1 MYWSC
6 MFMNGCIHDT
16 LMHEWFL
23 VNHEWYLD
31 AWMISVMSASFM
43 AGFHCI
49 MVSVFHG
56 GLSKDTV
63 HAVRQCMRL
72 TRRMFHLKTDYRF
85 SSFYICCDARPRRN
99 TMASGRTWCWN
110 IGSVTVLEYEENYT
124 EDDDASLLRII
135 LFCSYSLSSVSNQ
148 LIYLH
153 VIMWVRQTAVKH
165 QTWNLYKR

>member
-1 MYWSC
+1 MNDAWMISSQSWMIPWC
-6 MFMNGCIHDT
+6 MND
-16 LMHEWFL
+16 L
-23 VNHEWYLD
+23 
-31 AWMISVMSASFM
+31 WMISVMSASFM

-110 IGSVTVLEYEENYT
+110 IGSVTVLEYEENDT

-135 LFCSYSLSSVSNQ
+135 LFCSYSLSWAISSFICV
-148 LIYLH
+148 LLC
-153 VIMWVRQTAVKH
+153 VFVRR
-165 QTWNLYKR
+165 L